1 MIQEIGLTSAQYSGY
16 FEDTIRKFLKRGEV
30 APESEEARVQRVL
43 DEERKRIQRI
53 VSVKGKVIEHYE
65 IEKDAKRKRA
75 EYEELG
81 RYVNVFA

>member
-1 MIQEIGLTSAQYSGY
+1 MIDSVTAVQYSGY

-53 VSVKGKVIEHYE
+53 VSVRGKVIEQHE
-65 IEKDAKRKRA
+65 IERDVKRKRA
-75 EYEELG
+75 EYDELG
-81 RYVNVFA
+81 RYVNILV